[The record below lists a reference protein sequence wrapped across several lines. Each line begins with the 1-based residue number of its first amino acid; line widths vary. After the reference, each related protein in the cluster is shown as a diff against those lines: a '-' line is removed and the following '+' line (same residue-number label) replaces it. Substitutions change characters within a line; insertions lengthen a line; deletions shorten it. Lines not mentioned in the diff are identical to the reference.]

1 MNIYYS
7 FNDFMSK
14 VMEKA
19 DSIALQN
26 HNCGLDELFDVSRGT
41 FISSLSLINA
51 GWHVFLA
58 VVALLFMSAFG
69 FTAAL
74 VGFLTTP
81 IGLIVVP
88 LFGLTVGKKL
98 KQMYDEKILPITVK
112 EVGEQYKARWEAEH
126 PNPAKI
132 DRLLNQAA
140 NDLYQRAL
148 QGGVRAIIGN

>member
-7 FNDFMSK
+7 FNDFMNQ
-14 VMEKA
+14 VMKKA
-19 DSIALQN
+19 DGIARQN
-26 HNCGLDELFDVSRGT
+26 HGCGLEELFDVSRNT
-41 FISSLSLINA
+41 FESSLKLIGA
-51 GWHVFLA
+51 GWRVFLA

-81 IGLIVVP
+81 IGLIVAAI
-88 LFGLTVGKKL
+88 FGLTVGKKL

-132 DRLLNQAA
+132 DSLLNQAA